1 MVLILKNAKNDQ
13 LFKLSHSKSDLHFN
27 QLKSTSPKNPNLV
40 EIGLMVVE
48 KLKCA
53 KVLSG
58 RQTDAGQNV
67 MAMTI
72 TILNRCIW

>member
-1 MVLILKNAKNDQ
+1 MKNAKNDQ

-27 QLKSTSPKNPNLV
+27 QLKSHSPKNPNLV
-40 EIGLMVVE
+40 EIGSMVVE

-58 RQTDAGQNV
+58 RQTDAGQIVIKKSNDNNNFEQMYMV
-67 MAMTI
+67 V
-72 TILNRCIW
+72 